1 MPKNFPAYRVFG
13 CAFAS
18 IRPIME
24 LIRLSYRF
32 RCGVIGDLLH
42 DSPELSYNWFDSGL
56 RQASV
61 VMAPAKIL
69 VVDDDI
75 AVRNLI
81 HRFLSKQEDYVVEAA
96 EDGKTALALF
106 ERLNPNLVILD
117 VNLPDTTGYQLCQEM
132 QRRTGVYIMMLTSR
146 SDEDDVVRGFEK
158 GADDYLTKPFSLA
171 ELGARVG
178 AVLKRQRSVAP
189 TPQNGIVFGD
199 LLIDPGSRE
208 VTLGNAPILLTAL
221 EFDLLH
227 FLARNPGRVWRRSEL
242 LQEVWDYDYV
252 GDQRVVDVHIGQ
264 IRRKIEGDS
273 NQPSMIQTVRGVGY
287 KFEAPVKIQDNGS

>member
-1 MPKNFPAYRVFG
+1 
-13 CAFAS
+13 
-18 IRPIME
+18 
-24 LIRLSYRF
+24 
-32 RCGVIGDLLH
+32 
-42 DSPELSYNWFDSGL
+42 
-56 RQASV
+56 
-61 VMAPAKIL
+61 MAPAKIL

-158 GADDYLTKPFSLA
+158 GADDYLTKPFSLV

-208 VTLGNAPILLTAL
+208 VTLGNDPILLTAL

-287 KFEAPVKIQDNGS
+287 KFEAPVKIQDHGS